1 MGLISFLHG
10 RVVTYPC
17 ISWANRSIDAM
28 RSARAVVDNATGKDL
43 PKIAVNLRLGLENRR
58 TVQQETDSQ
67 GSTCFT
73 VAALAHP
80 ITSVDAFS
88 IHYHS
93 VAADPQ
99 ITHLP
104 EIVTIRM
111 RHLSWLESLRYVF
124 QGD

>member
-1 MGLISFLHG
+1 MVALLLTLAFIGQTAPSTPCDL
-10 RVVTYPC
+10 RVQ
-17 ISWANRSIDAM
+17 
-28 RSARAVVDNATGKDL
+28 VVDNATGKPL

-80 ITSVDAFS
+80 VTSVDAFS
-88 IHYHS
+88 THYLS

-104 EIVTIRM
+104 ESVTIRM
-111 RHLSWLESLRYVF
+111 RHLSWLESLRYIF

>member
-1 MGLISFLHG
+1 MIALLLTLALAGQTAPSTPCNL
-10 RVVTYPC
+10 RVQ
-17 ISWANRSIDAM
+17 
-28 RSARAVVDNATGKDL
+28 VVDDATSKAL

-58 TVQQETDSQ
+58 TIQQETDSQ

-80 ITSVDAFS
+80 VTSVDAFS

-104 EIVTIRM
+104 ESVTIRM

>member
-1 MGLISFLHG
+1 MVALLLTLALAGQTPPSTPCNL
-10 RVVTYPC
+10 RVH
-17 ISWANRSIDAM
+17 
-28 RSARAVVDNATGKDL
+28 VVDNATGKAL

-73 VAALAHP
+73 ITALAQP
-80 ITSVDAFS
+80 VTSVDAFS
-88 IHYHS
+88 IRYHS

-99 ITHLP
+99 IIHLP
-104 EIVTIRM
+104 ESVTIRM
-111 RHLSWLESLRYVF
+111 RHLSWFESLRYVF